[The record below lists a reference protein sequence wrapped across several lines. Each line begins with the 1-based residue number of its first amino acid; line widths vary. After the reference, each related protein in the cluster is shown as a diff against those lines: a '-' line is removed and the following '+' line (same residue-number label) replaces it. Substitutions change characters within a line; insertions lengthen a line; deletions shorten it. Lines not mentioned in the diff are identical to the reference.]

1 MIESLKKDI
10 ERLNRAYRNGDPI
23 VSDTEYDDMLDE
35 LKNRMGNDAEF
46 EAFRA
51 TLADTTDGKDIK
63 HLTVIGSLDK
73 VKAEDKV
80 LPEVLKKICPSKR
93 ATIMP
98 KVDGM
103 SFVATYKKG
112 RLVQVASRGDGYVGE
127 DMTAKARF
135 ILPAEINC
143 TKPHREFRGE
153 FTLTGDDHLKL
164 GYKNRRNGTVGV
176 MKAKTWDS
184 KDVRLVKGIVYQ
196 EITSTESR
204 SGQIVN
210 AQRLGFKTVCAYSD
224 NISLLNDENV
234 VELLKKWRSE
244 LEYDIDGLVICDEQY
259 VAETDQFIPKGM
271 FAYKVND
278 QVAVAK
284 FRGIEWNTSKNGLV
298 KPVVLIEPA
307 ELCGVTVNR
316 VSGYNARNIIDSKI
330 GEGAELE
337 IVRSGDVIPKILRVL
352 KPGKVEYPENC
363 PSCGEQLGLGDV
375 DLVCTNENCGAMGV
389 MKVESFIKALEIENA
404 SAKSFEKWGITT
416 MDELLAWKPSKGKA
430 EIGFNDELNK
440 KLFTKKPFNLL
451 AAMNWNGAA
460 GTKTALLILN
470 HYGDS
475 LAKGTWRSK
484 EFPAGVGER
493 TMEVF
498 MDCWDENVRILDLI
512 VMDERYK
519 PVEEEVKEVKQS
531 GITGKSFC
539 ITGTL
544 SKPRKHFETLVTDN
558 GGTLGSVSKNLDFLI
573 VGADA
578 GSKEDKAKKLGIKI
592 ISEQEFLSMI

>member
-1 MIESLKKDI
+1 MIETLKKQI
-10 ERLNRAYRNGDPI
+10 IQYNKEYREGTPS
-23 VSDTEYDDMLDE
+23 VSDQEYDMLLE
-35 LKNRMGNDAEF
+35 LLQDKMPVIEF

-112 RLVQVASRGDGYVGE
+112 RLFQVASRGDGYVGE

-135 ILPAEINC
+135 ILPATIDC
-143 TKPHREFRGE
+143 TKDIREYRGE
-153 FTLTGDDHLKL
+153 FTLTGNDHEKL

-184 KDVRLVKGIVYQ
+184 RDVALVKGIVYQ
-196 EITSTESR
+196 EISSTEPRSR
-204 SGQIVN
+204 QLIE
-210 AQRLGFKTVCAYSD
+210 AQRLGFTTVTSYSTT
-224 NISLLNDENV
+224 ISSLSDENV
-234 VELLKKWRSE
+234 TQLLKEWRTS

-278 QVAVAK
+278 QVAVARCK
-284 FRGIEWNTSKNGLV
+284 GIEWNTSKNGLV
-298 KPVVLIEPA
+298 KPVVLIESV
-307 ELCGVTVNR
+307 ELCGCTVSR
-316 VSGYNARNIIDSKI
+316 VSGYNARNIISNEI
-330 GEGAELE
+330 GVGADLE

-375 DLVCTNENCGAMGV
+375 DLLCTNENCGKSSV
-389 MKVESFIKALEIENA
+389 MKVQSFIKTLGIENA
-404 SAKSFEKWGITT
+404 SAKSFEKWGIEK
-416 MDELLAWKPSKGKA
+416 MDDLVTWKPGKGKA
-430 EIGFNDELNK
+430 ELAFYEELLTK
-440 KLFTKKPFNLL
+440 MFTRKPYDLM

-460 GTKTALLILN
+460 GVKSAMVILN
-470 HYGDS
+470 HFGDT
-475 LAKGTWRSK
+475 LAKNTWRSMD
-484 EFPAGVGER
+484 FPAGIGER

-498 MDCWDENVRILDLI
+498 MSCFDENVRILEKI
-512 VMDERYK
+512 VMDERYE

-544 SKPRKHFETLVTDN
+544 SKPRKHFETIVTDN
-558 GGTLGSVSKNLDFLI
+558 GGTLGSVSKKLDFLI

-592 ISEQEFLSMI
+592 ISEQEFLAMI